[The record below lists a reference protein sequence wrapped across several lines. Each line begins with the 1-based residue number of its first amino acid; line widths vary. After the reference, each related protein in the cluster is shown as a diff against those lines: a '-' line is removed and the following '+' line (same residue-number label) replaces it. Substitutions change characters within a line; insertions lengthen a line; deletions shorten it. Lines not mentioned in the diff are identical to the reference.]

1 MTLCKTGRHRS
12 PNLTALLLAALL
24 LGSYAVSAKSESG
37 DLAGLY
43 EEALIQFNKEEVP
56 TAIIH
61 LKNILQKDPT
71 FLSAHVLLGKAY
83 LQQGDGA
90 EKEFVIAGRLG
101 VDRELIIVPLAQAY
115 LQQDKPQKL
124 LNEMSAD
131 SYSSATRAELLVL
144 RGQAY
149 LQLNRL
155 PEAEQAFE
163 KASQTDQKNVDAA
176 LGLADLSLRS
186 ADFDTAGKRIA
197 RAIKLAPEDAGVW
210 YLAGSIRHAQRDNK
224 GALAYYSK
232 AIALR
237 PKHLAARMARAGV
250 YMDQGLDGDALK
262 DIVYL
267 REEYPNDP
275 RAAYLQ
281 AVLLA
286 RGNDKAGSRKALLDA
301 VGIIDGL
308 DEQLFAKH
316 GPSLLLAGLVHY
328 SLNQWEKARQYL
340 MQYIKLEP
348 QHAQAR
354 KLLGSIM
361 LSKGEY
367 KKAVAV
373 LEPALKFTPN
383 DPRLLTLLGTAYIRT
398 KRHLKA
404 TEVLNKAMA
413 LAPNEPAASF
423 QYALN
428 NLATG
433 KDMVAME
440 ELASVFDSNEQA
452 NKAGLILAVL
462 HFQRRE
468 FEAARDVASKIIQ
481 REPDNLTVLNLLA
494 STQMALKERDAARS
508 GFEKVVAI
516 DPDYLPARINLA
528 KLDLLE
534 GKKVAAQ
541 HRLQEIIKQH
551 PEHIRTMIEL
561 AKVAEASGKPEEAIH
576 WLEKARTVNV
586 ASAPVVTYLVNLY
599 LRAGKVE
606 NASKV
611 AYAANQAVPDN
622 LEIMDALG
630 RSHIANGRPTTAQ
643 LLYKRMAR
651 IASYDA
657 SWLYKIARMQRGLGD
672 LGNAIWSLQKAVD
685 GDTEFIPAQVMLVEV
700 QLRAG
705 KLKKARKGALVLLTK
720 YPDQAFGYRLLGEAQ
735 LRNGDYV
742 KAVGNY
748 RKALKLEQT
757 PRLAIG
763 LYQAY
768 MRSGEEAKAMAF
780 LKKWLKSHPDDLN
793 SKQALAEG
801 YLRKGQIEQAR
812 ALFEQI
818 LKERPNHSLILNNL
832 ANIYSKT
839 GDARALKYALKAHKL
854 APDSAAIND
863 TLGWILVLDNQ
874 PAEGLRHLRNA
885 HSRASADPEIR
896 YHIGVALERLG
907 RREEAKAELKQA
919 LDANRL
925 FNGIEEAR
933 VLLQRLA
940 D

>member
-1 MTLCKTGRHRS
+1 ME
-12 PNLTALLLAALL
+12 P
-24 LGSYAVSAKSESG
+24 
-37 DLAGLY
+37 
-43 EEALIQFNKEEVP
+43 
-56 TAIIH
+56 
-61 LKNILQKDPT
+61 
-71 FLSAHVLLGKAY
+71 
-83 LQQGDGA
+83 
-90 EKEFVIAGRLG
+90 KEFLIADRLG

-124 LNEMSAD
+124 LNEIAASGFTA
-131 SYSSATRAELLVL
+131 STQAELLVL

-149 LQLNRL
+149 AQLNQL
-155 PEAEQAFE
+155 DKAEQAFE
-163 KASQTDQKNVDAA
+163 QAGRIDPKNVDAV
-176 LGLADLSLRS
+176 LGLAGISLRRTDFRT
-186 ADFDTAGKRIA
+186 ADEYIA
-197 RAIKLAPEDAGVW
+197 RAMKLAPEEAGVW

-224 GALAYYSK
+224 GAVAYYSK
-232 AIALR
+232 AIELM

-275 RAAYLQ
+275 RAAYLH

-286 RGNDKAGSRKALLDA
+286 RSGNEVGSRKALLEA
-301 VGIIDGL
+301 ITIIDGL
-308 DEQLFAKH
+308 DEQLFVKH
-316 GPSLLLAGLVHY
+316 GPSILLAGLIHY

-340 MQYIKLEP
+340 VQYIKLEP
-348 QHAQAR
+348 QHAHAR

-367 KKAVAV
+367 KKAIAT
-373 LEPALKFTPN
+373 LEPALKFAPN
-383 DPRLLTLLGTAYIRT
+383 DPRLLTLLGTAYVRT
-398 KRHLKA
+398 NRHLKA
-404 TEVLNKAMA
+404 TEVLNKAMS
-413 LAPNEPAASF
+413 LAPNEPTASF

-433 KDMVAME
+433 KDVMAME
-440 ELASVFDSNEQA
+440 ELASVFDSSEQA

-468 FEAARDVASKIIQ
+468 FAAARDVASKIIQ

-494 STQMALKERDAARS
+494 STQMALKEQDAARS

-561 AKVAEASGKPEEAIH
+561 AKVAESSGKPEEAIH

-586 ASAPVVTYLVNLY
+586 ASVPVVSYLVNLY
-599 LRAGKVE
+599 LRTGKVE

-611 AYAANQAVPDN
+611 AYTANQAVPDN

-630 RSHIANGRPTTAQ
+630 RSHIANGKPTTAQ

-651 IASYDA
+651 IASYDT

-705 KLKKARKGALVLLTK
+705 KLKKARKGALALLTK

-735 LRNGDYV
+735 LRNGDYA
-742 KAVGNY
+742 KAVDNY

-768 MRSGEEAKAMAF
+768 MRSGDEAKAMAF

-801 YLRKGQIEQAR
+801 YLRKGQVEQAR
-812 ALFEQI
+812 VLFEQI
-818 LKERPNHSLILNNL
+818 LKVRPNHPLILNNL

-839 GDARALKYALKAHKL
+839 GDARALKYALKAYQI
-854 APDSAAIND
+854 APESAAISD

-907 RREEAKAELKQA
+907 RHEEARAELKQA
-919 LDANRL
+919 LGANL
-925 FNGIEEAR
+925 PFDGIEKAR
-933 VLLQRLA
+933 IMLKELTE
-940 D
+940 